1 MSFLNVA
8 ALWGLFAVSIPIL
21 IHLFNLK
28 KVKKVEFSTLMFLK
42 ELQRS
47 KLRRIKLKQLLLL
60 ACRIL
65 IIAFAVLAFAKP
77 VINSFSAGNSSATKT
92 ALIFVDDSFSMN
104 IKNANGT
111 YLDQAKTYVNNI
123 LVNYKETDNVYLI
136 PASNI
141 YLKDKN
147 FVYSNFKDLNDNLAG
162 INYSY
167 VKTDFPAMMN
177 FANEIL
183 GSTSTLTNDIFIISD
198 FQNVNF
204 SSFIDQG
211 FNNKFKS
218 ANIYLLNFDRRQAN
232 NLSVENLKFSSPV
245 IEKGSS
251 IKLKV
256 DLRNNSNI
264 DVKNKLINLYLN
276 GEKVSERY
284 ADVTSGSAQT
294 VEISFPVNQSGIN
307 AGYLELVQDNF
318 SEDELKEDNLVYFTL
333 DVPESYSF
341 LIYEQEPGSGKYA
354 ELVLNSVNQL
364 GQDSI
369 KNSYAVNF
377 TRSGSLNQNLNNFDA
392 VILTGLNNIS
402 EADANAL
409 YDFTLKGGGVFIFPG
424 NTPDLDNLNSLLFS
438 RLNNVKLNREI
449 NGYPELKFE
458 KLNYQ
463 HPALIGIFK
472 EESNQIE
479 SPAITKFYEILKS
492 ENSNSLI
499 TLNNQK
505 DFLVESINGEG
516 RVFISAVPADL
527 VKSNFVMNPI
537 FAPLIMR
544 SLLYLSSEENPNAY
558 FEVGKVNII
567 PAASS
572 YSQFIIKSP
581 GQESLNIN
589 NSSGSDYL
597 MIPFT
602 KETGIIGNYQ
612 VLDSANKMINEFALN
627 KNSVESNLSFADE
640 NSIENYFNN
649 AGIENI
655 TSVNELDAVSFKI
668 QQAGT
673 GMELWSY
680 FLILALLLI
689 GVEYFLSKNIEEN

>member
-1 MSFLNVA
+1 MSFLNPA
-8 ALWGLFAVSIPIL
+8 ALWGLLAVSIPVI
-21 IHLFNLK
+21 IHLFNLR

-42 ELQRS
+42 ELQKS

-65 IIAFAVLAFAKP
+65 IIALAVLAFAKP
-77 VINSFSAGNSSATKT
+77 VINSFLAGNSSAVKT
-92 ALIFVDDSFSMN
+92 ALIFIDDSFSMN

-123 LVNYKETDNVYLI
+123 LSNYKETDNVYLI

-147 FVYSNFKDLNDNLAG
+147 FIYSNYKDLNDDLVN

-167 VKTDFPAMMN
+167 VKSNFPAMMS

-183 GSTSTLTNDIFIISD
+183 NNSNTLTNDVFVISD
-198 FQNVNF
+198 FQDVNF
-204 SSFIDQG
+204 SSQTQQA
-211 FNNKFKS
+211 FNDKFKN
-218 ANIYLLNFDRRQAN
+218 ANLYLLSFDKRQAN
-232 NLSVENLKFSSPV
+232 NLSIDNLNFSSPI

-251 IKLKV
+251 VKLRV
-256 DLRNNSNI
+256 DLKNNSNI

-276 GEKVSERY
+276 DQKVSERY
-284 ADVTSGSAQT
+284 ADAISGSSQT
-294 VEISFPVNQSGIN
+294 IDISFPVTQAGIN
-307 AGYLELVQDNF
+307 SGYLELVQENF
-318 SEDELKEDNLVYFTL
+318 SEDELKEDNFIYFTL
-333 DVPESYSF
+333 NVPESYNF
-341 LIYEQEPGSGKYA
+341 LIYEQEPGSGRYT

-369 KNSYAVNF
+369 KNSYSVNF
-377 TRSGSLNQNLNNFDA
+377 SRTNNLSRDLNSYDA

-402 EADANAL
+402 ENDANAL

-424 NTPDLDNLNSLLFS
+424 NNPDLSNLNSLLFS
-438 RLNNVKLNREI
+438 RLNNINLNGELK
-449 NGYPELKFE
+449 GYPELKFE

-463 HPALIGIFK
+463 HPALTGIFK
-472 EESNQIE
+472 EETNQIE
-479 SPAITKFYEILKS
+479 SPSIIKFYEILKS

-544 SLLYLSSEENPNAY
+544 SLLYLSSEENPNTYHEA
-558 FEVGKVNII
+558 GKVNII
-567 PAASS
+567 PVASS
-572 YSQFIIKSP
+572 YSQLVIKSP
-581 GQESLNIN
+581 QQETLNIN

-597 MIPFT
+597 MIPFSKQT
-602 KETGIIGNYQ
+602 SAIGNYEI
-612 VLDSANKMINEFALN
+612 LDSANQLISKFALN
-627 KNSVESNLSFADE
+627 KNPMESNLSFADE
-640 NSIENYFNN
+640 NSVENFFSNS
-649 AGIENI
+649 GIQNI
-655 TSVNELDAVSFKI
+655 TSINETDAVSFEI
-668 QQAGT
+668 QQAAT

-680 FLILALLLI
+680 FLIIALLLI